1 MSMSNAPRL
10 AAIAAAVLVTAGA
23 AIPLTMMV
31 YGSLALD
38 IDYKWWTWPAIPA
51 VWAPAVVGAL
61 LALRHQGSG
70 ALLLAIASAPGSVL
84 FIHEL
89 GLLTFA
95 PAWLLAAYLYFD
107 AGRRRGLLTAGRSAS
122 TEGATAERA
131 AP

>member
-1 MSMSNAPRL
+1 MSMSHPARV
-10 AAIAAAVLVTAGA
+10 AAVAAAVLVTAGA
-23 AIPLTMMV
+23 AIPLTLMV

-51 VWAPAVVGAL
+51 VWAPAVAGAL

-70 ALLLAIASAPGSVL
+70 ALLLALASAPGSVL

-89 GLLTFA
+89 GLFTFA

-107 AGRRRGLLTAGRSAS
+107 AGRRSGLLTAGNPAS
-122 TEGATAERA
+122 TESA

>member
-1 MSMSNAPRL
+1 MSTSKAPRL
-10 AAIAAAVLVTAGA
+10 AAIVAAVLVTIGA

-51 VWAPAVVGAL
+51 VWAPALAGAL

-70 ALLLAIASAPGSVL
+70 ALLLAFAAAPGSVV

-95 PAWLLAAYLYFD
+95 PAWLLAAYLYLD
-107 AGRRRGLLTAGRSAS
+107 AGRRRGLLTASRSS
-122 TEGATAERA
+122 SAERA